1 MKFILLKKYL
11 QIYYAYL
18 DKTQIL
24 FSKLGLGGCKMKIKI
39 LCILIFSIFMIRI
52 PVHAIS
58 LAEHTKP
65 LSLDDAILKA
75 KQNSYLIKIADS
87 NNKIL
92 SLNVIRAKSQ
102 FDYYINADTFIMDER
117 TPVPSILFGPADV
130 GAQQKN
136 IGATFN
142 LQKAF
147 KTGAILQAGVSNVRN
162 HTNNIFY
169 TINPNISSSV
179 DLQIMQPLL
188 AGAGRDIST
197 ANLFIASQ
205 LSESANNQF
214 NKEYK
219 NILMDTISIYWQL
232 YLLYNQ
238 LEVSEATLKWVDK
251 LFSDTE
257 AMVQEGMLSQL
268 DLKQINAEKERQT
281 YLHQTIINSY
291 IEVESTL
298 KLLLA
303 ENIDN
308 FLYIPTSEPSIEINL
323 PNNFEELIK
332 IAFNQ
337 REEILALEHQRKAI
351 EREYKVA
358 TNKNL
363 PEANLFLSVSYK
375 GLGGDTLI
383 KKDIFSNEI
392 LAIIPGGIGDA
403 WDQIFDGK
411 YHSVNAGITFKFPL
425 KNYAA
430 AADRMQAEL
439 KLSENDDQLNL
450 TKLRIAAEIKSLHH
464 SLSTIEA
471 ELKSASA
478 YLEYAKAALEGIEL
492 KYAEGMATTMD
503 LLRAN
508 RDVMEAE
515 AYYRKALADKFINSC
530 KLYLALG
537 YSWDS
542 LEKIIKDNIK

>member
-1 MKFILLKKYL
+1 
-11 QIYYAYL
+11 
-18 DKTQIL
+18 
-24 FSKLGLGGCKMKIKI
+24 MKIKI